1 VIKTQTVQSMC
12 DPISLINIQ
21 TTSVSVKHILQK
33 CGQYNLLTDVIIDNL
48 TKGVLA
54 ALVHH

>member
-1 VIKTQTVQSMC
+1 MC

-21 TTSVSVKHILQK
+21 TTSVSVKHIIQK